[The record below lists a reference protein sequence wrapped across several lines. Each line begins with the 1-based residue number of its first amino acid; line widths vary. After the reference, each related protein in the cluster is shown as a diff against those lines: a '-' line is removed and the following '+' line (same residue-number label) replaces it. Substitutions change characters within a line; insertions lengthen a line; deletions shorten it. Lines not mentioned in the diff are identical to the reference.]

1 MKPLTLP
8 STLPDPHRGFLQ
20 QAIDRLKMDQ
30 RLVGMAAGGSFITN
44 SMDEFSDLDLII
56 AVEPAHH
63 AEVTTE
69 RMKIAA
75 SLGNLLAAFT
85 GEHVGEPR
93 VLICLYED
101 PLLHVDLKFVSLD
114 DVATRVEDPVILWE
128 RDGRLSSALARGKP
142 EYPARSPQWIED
154 RFWIWVHYAATKIA
168 RGELF
173 EAIDFLSFLRGTV
186 LGPLALARAGA
197 QPSGVRK
204 IETLAPSFALELRRT
219 VASHDAADC
228 LRALR
233 ACVELYRALTPQR
246 SSDDRQRVEDAA
258 MEYLAEVERRYD
270 FRSETAT

>member
-1 MKPLTLP
+1 MTSRP
-8 STLPDPHRGFLQ
+8 STLPESHREFLQ

-30 RLVGMAAGGSFITN
+30 RIVGVAAGGSFITN
-44 SMDEFSDLDLII
+44 SMDEFSDLDLVI
-56 AVEPAHH
+56 AVERAYY
-63 AEVTTE
+63 AEVMAE
-69 RMKIAA
+69 RMQIAA
-75 SLGNLLAAFT
+75 SLGKLLAAFT

-93 VLICLYED
+93 VLICLYEE
-101 PLLHVDLKFVSLD
+101 PLLHVDLKFVSLEEL
-114 DVATRVEDPVILWE
+114 ATRVEDPIVLWE
-128 RDGRLSSALARGKP
+128 RDGCLSSALAQGNA

-197 QPSGVRK
+197 QPTGVRK
-204 IETLAPSFALELRRT
+204 IETIAPAFALELRRT

-233 ACVELYRALTPQR
+233 ACVELYCSLRPDR
-246 SSDDRQRVEDAA
+246 SDRERVEDAA
-258 MEYLAEVERRYD
+258 LNYLTEVERRYGL
-270 FRSETAT
+270 SGY

>member
-1 MKPLTLP
+1 
-8 STLPDPHRGFLQ
+8 
-20 QAIDRLKMDQ
+20 MDQ
-30 RLVGMAAGGSFITN
+30 RLVGIAAGGSFVTN
-44 SMDEFSDLDLII
+44 SMDEFSDLDLVI
-56 AVEPAHH
+56 AVEREHY
-63 AEVTTE
+63 AEVMAE
-69 RMKIAA
+69 RMQIAA
-75 SLGNLLAAFT
+75 SLGKLLAAFT

-101 PLLHVDLKFVSLD
+101 PLLHVDLKFVSLE
-114 DVATRVEDPVILWE
+114 DVATRVEDPAVLWE
-128 RDGRLSSALARGKP
+128 RDERLSSALAQRRA

-204 IETLAPSFALELRRT
+204 IETLAPDFAQELRRT

-233 ACVELYRALTPQR
+233 VCVELYHSLTPDR
-246 SSDDRQRVEDAA
+246 SDRERVADAA
-258 MEYLAEVERRYD
+258 INYLTEVEHRYGVCGY
-270 FRSETAT
+270 